1 MMELASLTGSAFD
14 GAWIAAMTFHHQGAI
29 AMAGVAANN
38 GISLEIKSLT
48 AAIIEVQQREIETL
62 QALSTAP

>member
-1 MMELASLTGSAFD
+1 
-14 GAWIAAMTFHHQGAI
+14 MTFHHQGAI

-38 GISLEIKSLT
+38 GINLEIKSLT